1 MVRVD
6 AWVWAVRLTK
16 TRAQA
21 AAACRAGHVKINGE
35 SVKPAQHVAV
45 GDQVR
50 VWVNHRERIVEV
62 TELLH
67 KRVGAPAAQKA
78 YIGPSPPPPPQRRL
92 ASAPQRAP
100 GAGGPRQAERRQ
112 LQNFMRSPRRL

>member
-67 KRVGAPAAQKA
+67 KRVGAPGAQKA
-78 YIGPSPPPPPQRRL
+78 YIDHSPAPPPKESSASMPRRDPRPGRPTNKEGRAR
-92 ASAPQRAP
+92 ASGTRAP
-100 GAGGPRQAERRQ
+100 RR
-112 LQNFMRSPRRL
+112 R

>member
-62 TELLH
+62 AELLH
-67 KRVGAPAAQKA
+67 KRVGAPVAQKA
-78 YIGPSPPPPPQRRL
+78 YIDHSPPPPPKEIIASMPRRD
-92 ASAPQRAP
+92 P
-100 GAGGPRQAERRQ
+100 GAGRPTKKERRQ
-112 LQNFMRSPRRL
+112 LDKFMRNQRRR

>member
-62 TELLH
+62 AELLH
-67 KRVGAPAAQKA
+67 KRVGAPVA
-78 YIGPSPPPPPQRRL
+78 PPPVVRAGDRL
-92 ASAPQRAP
+92 SR
-100 GAGGPRQAERRQ
+100 
-112 LQNFMRSPRRL
+112 RSPAPAG

>member
-62 TELLH
+62 AELLH
-67 KRVGAPAAQKA
+67 KRVGAPGGEGAARGLR
-78 YIGPSPPPPPQRRL
+78 YPPTSARRPRPETT
-92 ASAPQRAP
+92 A
-100 GAGGPRQAERRQ
+100 GATAAA
-112 LQNFMRSPRRL
+112 